1 MSKKIL
7 WFLELGLGIVK
18 DWGTD
23 EIGWELMLTELV
35 ALDGIPREQNEKHKI
50 TSSIMPVGFK
60 ESLLGSVCSVEKKYF
75 KGKLCSFV
83 VLLGS

>member
-1 MSKKIL
+1 MLKKIL
-7 WFLELGLGIVK
+7 GFLELGLGIVK

-50 TSSIMPVGFK
+50 TTSIIPVG
-60 ESLLGSVCSVEKKYF
+60 S
-75 KGKLCSFV
+75 
-83 VLLGS
+83 